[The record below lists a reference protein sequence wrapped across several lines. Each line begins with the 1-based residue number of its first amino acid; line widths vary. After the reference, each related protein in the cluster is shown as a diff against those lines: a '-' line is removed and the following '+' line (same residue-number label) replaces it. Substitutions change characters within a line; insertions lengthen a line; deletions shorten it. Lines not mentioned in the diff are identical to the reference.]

1 MKIISI
7 ILSLSIYIYASEFAY
22 IQPIAVED
30 AQAVDINISKVDLSS
45 TKKTDESQ
53 EFEDEQSE
61 EFSEDM
67 FENSIVADSE
77 FEELLDTDKEQ
88 PEQQNIIKAFF
99 AKGKYNVSDRL
110 VQDLEEY
117 AEYLKEN
124 KAYQIV
130 IYGYTDDVGSEE
142 SNKKLSQNRANS
154 VKKVLVDY
162 GVKKIRLTAIG
173 MGEKNPIA
181 DNSTQEGRAKNRRIE
196 VDLL

>member
-67 FENSIVADSE
+67 FEDSIVADSE
-77 FEELLDTDKEQ
+77 FEGLLDTDKEQ